1 MGVAKRRKDSEG
13 AGRLDP
19 SEGGEEEDEVTPLG
33 SRPGPVHPGGGV
45 CLRALA
51 SPSPGG
57 PLPTTRCSPSQLA
70 GVHSGLC
77 PAARGPAGP
86 SCAQESGQERRE
98 LTLAP
103 HPSVVKRRRGPV
115 PPGAQPGMAGG
126 FAERSGAPA
135 TEARR
140 CRDATRLGGP
150 ARAGAPGVT
159 QSWVGFP
166 VARPSRGRDPAPGFS
181 TGPPCWFRELGGPG
195 FRPHLAS
202 VSRAEG
208 QRHPTPGECTQ
219 IRPPSSAPRV
229 WRGRESRRRLRG
241 PGPQPRPHVALTDS
255 ASRRRPLSEQR

>member
-19 SEGGEEEDEVTPLG
+19 SEGGEEEDEVTPQG

-86 SCAQESGQERRE
+86 PCAQESGRERRE

-126 FAERSGAPA
+126 FAERS
-135 TEARR
+135 AR
-140 CRDATRLGGP
+140 DGGQKMQ
-150 ARAGAPGVT
+150 GHN
-159 QSWVGFP
+159 
-166 VARPSRGRDPAPGFS
+166 PSRGPSESGGARS
-181 TGPPCWFRELGGPG
+181 HTELGWVSSGP
-195 FRPHLAS
+195 A
-202 VSRAEG
+202 VAW
-208 QRHPTPGECTQ
+208 T
-219 IRPPSSAPRV
+219 
-229 WRGRESRRRLRG
+229 G
-241 PGPQPRPHVALTDS
+241 PGPRLLDGSPMLV
-255 ASRRRPLSEQR
+255 